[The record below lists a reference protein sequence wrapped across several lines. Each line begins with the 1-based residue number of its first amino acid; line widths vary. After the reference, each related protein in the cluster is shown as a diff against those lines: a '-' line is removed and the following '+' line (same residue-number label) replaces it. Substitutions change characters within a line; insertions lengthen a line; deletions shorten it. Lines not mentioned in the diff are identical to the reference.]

1 MTGANVTVV
10 HADAVAMPFRSG
22 RFTAGVAMTMLH
34 HVPTV
39 AAQDA
44 LLAETR
50 RVLRPGAWLLGVDSM
65 DSPGFR
71 AFHTGDVCVPIDPET
86 FGSRLCAAGFV
97 DIEVEPGD
105 DAIRFAGRV
114 PTADPAFEEG
124 A

>member
-1 MTGANVTVV
+1 
-10 HADAVAMPFRSG
+10 
-22 RFTAGVAMTMLH
+22 MTMLH

-44 LLAETR
+44 LLAEAR

-71 AFHTGDVCVPIDPET
+71 AFHKGDVCVPIDPAT

-97 DIEVEPGD
+97 DIEVERGD
-105 DAIRFAGRV
+105 GRDPIRRPCPDGRPSLRERSLTWCC
-114 PTADPAFEEG
+114 PTRNP
-124 A
+124 